1 MLVDLV
7 RSITTRL
14 NPKVMEQ
21 FSTISNKTDNNLK
34 TASSKNSRSKI
45 AKLYK
50 EYKAT
55 TAVASIFKID
65 RILINLKIQ
74 CKNISKVL
82 NFTVNTIIR
91 DFLHGNGFIRIT
103 ILLCFVML
111 INLLAGIQS
120 KLYSQRANLMNQF
133 QR

>member
-7 RSITTRL
+7 PSITTHL

-55 TAVASIFKID
+55 IAVASIFKTD
-65 RILINLKIQ
+65 RVPINLKIQ

-91 DFLHGNGFIRIT
+91 DFLPGNGFIRIT
-103 ILLCFVML
+103 ILLCSVML
-111 INLLAGIQS
+111 ISLLAGIQS
-120 KLYSQRANLMNQF
+120 KLYSQLANLTNRF

>member
-65 RILINLKIQ
+65 RILINLKI
-74 CKNISKVL
+74 
-82 NFTVNTIIR
+82 
-91 DFLHGNGFIRIT
+91 
-103 ILLCFVML
+103 
-111 INLLAGIQS
+111 
-120 KLYSQRANLMNQF
+120 
-133 QR
+133 